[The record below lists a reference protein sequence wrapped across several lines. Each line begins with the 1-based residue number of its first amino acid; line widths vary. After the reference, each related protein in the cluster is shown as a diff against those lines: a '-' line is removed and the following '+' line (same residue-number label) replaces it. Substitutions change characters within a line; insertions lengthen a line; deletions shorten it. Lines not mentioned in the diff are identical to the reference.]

1 MVSISNPACVNDLH
15 VFCCRYLIQTLTLN
29 SNYEMITHVI
39 KFVIVAKVMTVIH
52 KFRYWSTVFLVVKNY
67 IYFIEGISTH
77 EVLYSTHTILLLSFL
92 SSSRIQFKILW
103 KWISQSH
110 KSHYFFLYLHLN
122 FDSIKKLTETKN
134 GALNKIHIYVIKR
147 NIRSILTY

>member
-1 MVSISNPACVNDLH
+1 MVSISNPVLMI
-15 VFCCRYLIQTLTLN
+15 FMYFIQTLPLN
-29 SNYEMITHVI
+29 SNYEMITDVI

-92 SSSRIQFKILW
+92 SSSRIQFKFLW

-134 GALNKIHIYVIKR
+134 GALNNIHIYVLIKR